1 MLDTLI
7 ASRPLSWAGRY
18 VSAGSVSTAVH
29 GALIAALAV
38 ATVQARP
45 RAVQFVDTTLVFI
58 SPNARPEP
66 PQPAEQEQHMER
78 QLVIAGAA
86 LRGFQTV
93 AAFSEIPTSIP
104 PVDLAERFDPRDYS
118 GVGVEGGVADGVPV
132 DPALVTANTEFVY
145 TANITEEPPELRQAP
160 DLVYPPLLRQG
171 GVEGTVMLEFVV
183 DTEGRVEPN
192 TVQVV
197 SCSHPGFQMP
207 AVDLARRAVFRPG
220 RVGGRA
226 VRVLVRMPVTFALE
240 RAGA

>member
-18 VSAGSVSTAVH
+18 FSAGSVSTVVH
-29 GALIAALAV
+29 GAIIAGLAV

-66 PQPAEQEQHMER
+66 AKPADEQPVER

-93 AAFSEIPTSIP
+93 ASFSEIPTTIP
-104 PVDLAERFDPRDYS
+104 PIDLAERFDPRDYS

-132 DPALVTANTEFVY
+132 DPALVTSASSFVY
-145 TANITEEPPELRQAP
+145 AANITEEPPELRQAP

-183 DTEGRVEPN
+183 DTEGRVEAN
-192 TVQVV
+192 TVNVV

-226 VRVLVRMPVTFALE
+226 VRVLVRMPVTFALA

>member
-29 GALIAALAV
+29 AVIIAGLAV

-58 SPNARPEP
+58 SPTARPEP
-66 PQPAEQEQHMER
+66 PKAAEELQAER
-78 QLVIAGAA
+78 QMVIAGAA

-132 DPALVTANTEFVY
+132 DPALVTTTEVVY
-145 TANITEEPPELRQAP
+145 AANITEEPPELRQAP

-183 DTEGRVEPN
+183 NAEGRVEVN
-192 TVQVV
+192 TVNVV

-226 VRVLVRMPVTFALE
+226 VRVLVRMPVTFALA

>member
-29 GALIAALAV
+29 AVIIAGLAV

-58 SPNARPEP
+58 SPTARPEP
-66 PQPAEQEQHMER
+66 PKAAEEQQAQR

-132 DPALVTANTEFVY
+132 DPALVTTTEFVY
-145 TANITEEPPELRQAP
+145 AANITEEPPELREAP

-183 DTEGRVEPN
+183 NAEGRVEVN
-192 TVQVV
+192 TVNVV

-226 VRVLVRMPVTFALE
+226 VRVLVRMPVTFALA
-240 RAGA
+240 RASG

>member
-29 GALIAALAV
+29 AVIIAGLAV

-58 SPNARPEP
+58 SPTARPEP
-66 PQPAEQEQHMER
+66 PKAVEEQQAQR

-132 DPALVTANTEFVY
+132 DPALVTTTEFVY
-145 TANITEEPPELRQAP
+145 AANITEEPPELREAP

-183 DTEGRVEPN
+183 NAEGRVEVN
-192 TVQVV
+192 TVSVV

-226 VRVLVRMPVTFALE
+226 VRVLVRMPVTFALA
-240 RAGA
+240 RASG